1 MFIAGGTVPQE
12 RACGKLIK
20 SIGDGTLSSFE
31 SAVKAVECAI
41 KIIKHV
47 DVKCEYKIR
56 IGIHL
61 GEIIYRKN
69 DVFGDG
75 VNIASRLENLAEPG
89 TILISKDVND
99 QLTNHKNIATESLG
113 KHSIKGI
120 GRIIE
125 IFSISHMPKSTT
137 GFLVNKIEDYK
148 ESEIPSLAVI
158 PFENNGEKNDDFYS
172 YSITHDLI
180 SDLSSVD
187 KMRVAS
193 LYQTQH
199 INLLKTSLDQIAKQ
213 LDVRHVVT
221 GSFWKRDKVFQL
233 SIELYDTKKKSILW
247 SDHWYENWNN
257 LANIKS
263 KLLEGILFTL
273 NIEENQ
279 KCLEEIENLES
290 NNKSESNKIY
300 NQEEVNALIEL

>member
-1 MFIAGGTVPQE
+1 MNSEDRKLAAIMFTDIVSFSNMMSVDEDLAISVLDSKVSILESNLKNFDGS
-12 RACGKLIK
+12 LIK
-20 SIGDGTLSSFE
+20 LIGDGTLSSFE

-41 KIIKHV
+41 QIIKYV
-47 DVKCEYKIR
+47 DRECEYKIR

-99 QLTNHKNIATESLG
+99 QLTNHKNITTESLG

-148 ESEIPSLAVI
+148 ASEIPSLAVI
-158 PFENNGEKNDDFYS
+158 PFENNGKKDDDFYS
-172 YSITHDLI
+172 YSITYDLPP
-180 SDLSSVD
+180 
-187 KMRVAS
+187 
-193 LYQTQH
+193 
-199 INLLKTSLDQIAKQ
+199 
-213 LDVRHVVT
+213 
-221 GSFWKRDKVFQL
+221 
-233 SIELYDTKKKSILW
+233 
-247 SDHWYENWNN
+247 
-257 LANIKS
+257 
-263 KLLEGILFTL
+263 
-273 NIEENQ
+273 NQ
-279 KCLEEIENLES
+279 
-290 NNKSESNKIY
+290 
-300 NQEEVNALIEL
+300 